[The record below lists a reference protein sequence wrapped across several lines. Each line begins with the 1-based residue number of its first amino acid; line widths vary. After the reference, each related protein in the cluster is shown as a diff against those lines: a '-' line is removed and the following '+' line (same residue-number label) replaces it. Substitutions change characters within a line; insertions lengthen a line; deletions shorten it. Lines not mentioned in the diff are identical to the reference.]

1 MTDRS
6 TRREF
11 LARSALLAAGVS
23 TLAFIR
29 PAPSFSRSSVAEDL
43 VDAGETFRRG
53 GVRGVTLGSAPDGSP
68 ALRAA
73 HDGAVF
79 TSRVLQSS
87 MGFTHVGLHW
97 SAAVPQHAKLSFEVR
112 TSPHGSNWSP
122 WSEVHLQRLP
132 EETPVGD
139 YFASLVY
146 APGARFVQYRATFR
160 TAGGASPSLQRV
172 TATVID
178 SPTTATTD
186 QLATQPVNDADSG
199 RALAVTSR
207 EQWRADETYR
217 FTRRGTE
224 IWPEMFVP
232 AKKLVVHHTATRNNY
247 RDVAEA
253 AAEVRAIYR
262 YHAVTQRYGDIG
274 YTALIDKFGN
284 VYEGRHGRGEGTGRE
299 YLSGGVVAGHDY
311 AHNYGSAGG
320 ALLGDATQGDWPM
333 TDVTGPTWDAL
344 VSFGVFEAGRH
355 HVRPLNADLAT
366 SASSDFL
373 RSDNVWTNNMRN
385 VSGHKE
391 TNNTA
396 CPGDT
401 VMELLDEL
409 QTAIHSGL
417 AETSR
422 TGVTLT
428 NETPGGRETTVNT
441 AIAYEWAAEQPENG
455 WTLAGYEYRFEGW
468 YKPSNNI
475 NITYLSG
482 YTAQAQPQP
491 VWTRVSQDTTSKSF
505 TPTKAGQYTFHVR
518 AIFKDA
524 TGAERRSA
532 YGGRHAYLVK

>member
-29 PAPSFSRSSVAEDL
+29 PAPSFARSSVAEDL
-43 VDAGETFRRG
+43 VDAGESFRRG
-53 GVRGVTLGSAPDGSP
+53 GGRGVALGSASDGSP

-79 TSRVLQSS
+79 TSRVLHSS

-112 TSPHGSNWSP
+112 TSPDGSNWSP
-122 WSEVHLQRLP
+122 WSEAHLQRLP

-139 YFASLVY
+139 YFASLAY
-146 APGARFVQYRATFR
+146 APGAHFVQYRATFR

-232 AKKLVVHHTATRNNY
+232 AKKLIVHHTATRNNY

-311 AHNYGSAGG
+311 AHNYGSAGV

-333 TDVTGPTWDAL
+333 TDVTGPMWDAL

-355 HVRPLNADLAT
+355 YVRPLNADLAT

-385 VSGHKE
+385 VSGHRE
-391 TNNTA
+391 TNSTT

-409 QTAIHSGL
+409 QAAIHSGL
-417 AETSR
+417 ADTSR

-428 NETPGGRETTVNT
+428 NKTPGGRETTVNT
-441 AIAYEWAAEQPENG
+441 AITYEWAAEQPENG
-455 WTLAGYEYRFEGW
+455 WTLAGYEYCFEGW

-482 YTAQAQPQP
+482 YTAGTQPRP

-518 AIFKDA
+518 AIFKDG